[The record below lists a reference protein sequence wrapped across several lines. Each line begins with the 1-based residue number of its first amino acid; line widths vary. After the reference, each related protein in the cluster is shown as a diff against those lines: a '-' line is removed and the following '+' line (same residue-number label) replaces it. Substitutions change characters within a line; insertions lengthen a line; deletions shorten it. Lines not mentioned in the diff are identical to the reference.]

1 MAEET
6 QYTANT
12 GWATISTANTNLN
25 GTGTLGT
32 VLTGASNGTLIK
44 SVMVKAITNTGE
56 GMVRLFVDDGSG
68 NIRLLKEIPVPA
80 ITKSSINPAFEVKLE
95 MNFTLKSGCILKAS
109 TELSNTFNVIAE
121 GLDWAYYATSV
132 RTDTTQ
138 YLGNTGTNIINTAN
152 SNLDGTGSVT
162 NVYVSGSP
170 ATYKGTNIET
180 ITIKCVATTS
190 NPGMVRLY
198 LNDGSSKKLF
208 TEVFVRAETSTG
220 TSDSFERTIVLENDL
235 DIKSG
240 WTVMASTENAQTF
253 HITVEG
259 HDWKYLT

>member
-12 GWATISTANTNLN
+12 GWVTISTANSNLD

-32 VLTGASNGTLIK
+32 VLTAGANGSLIK
-44 SVMVKAITNTGE
+44 SVIIKATTNTGE
-56 GMVRLFVDDGSG
+56 GMVRLFIEGGG
-68 NIRLLKEIPVPA
+68 NTRLFREIPVPA
-80 ITKSSINPAFEVKLE
+80 ITKSAINPAFEVKLVL
-95 MNFTLKSGCILKAS
+95 NFTLKADYVLKAS
-109 TELSNTFNVIAE
+109 TQLANTFNVIAE
-121 GLDWAYYATSV
+121 GLNWAYYPSAV
-132 RTDTTQ
+132 RTDTTEF
-138 YLGNTGTNIINTAN
+138 LGNTGTNTISTAN
-152 SNLDGTGSVT
+152 SNLDGTGSLT
-162 NVYVSGSP
+162 NVYVSGS
-170 ATYKGTNIET
+170 AGTYKGTNIES
-180 ITIKCVATTS
+180 ITIKCVAATS

-259 HDWKYLT
+259 HDWKYQS